1 MTKKELLNR
10 LEDIQMQM
18 NQVEQ
23 MLKEKS
29 VLSKRQVTRDD
40 KQGEQVQAVISL
52 EQKKVRVETAFALAK

>member
-1 MTKKELLNR
+1 
-10 LEDIQMQM
+10 MQM

>member
-52 EQKKVRVETAFALAK
+52 EQKKVRVETAFALAE